1 MFIAETSYFPLMYPI
16 VLSLKC
22 TLGCQ
27 NFYIFLLAGFYEER
41 NFKQQLQSYFRSGS
55 STKWIFSK
63 GDGVSELYFHYSIL
77 SDNTVLILDRS
88 SVRKTSLKDINHTFS
103 ILLYLLLCQAKDHT
117 YPSNCC
123 LGTSEQHSF
132 YFH

>member
-1 MFIAETSYFPLMYPI
+1 MFIAETRYFPLMYPI

-27 NFYIFLLAGFYEER
+27 NFYIFLLARFYEER
-41 NFKQQLQSYFRSGS
+41 TFKQQLQSYFKSGS

-63 GDGVSELYFHYSIL
+63 GDGISELFFHYSIL
-77 SDNTVLILDRS
+77 LDNIVLILDRS
-88 SVRKTSLKDINHTFS
+88 SIRKTSLQGINHIFS
-103 ILLYLLLCQAKDHT
+103 ILLHLPLCQAKDHT
-117 YPSNCC
+117 YTSNCC